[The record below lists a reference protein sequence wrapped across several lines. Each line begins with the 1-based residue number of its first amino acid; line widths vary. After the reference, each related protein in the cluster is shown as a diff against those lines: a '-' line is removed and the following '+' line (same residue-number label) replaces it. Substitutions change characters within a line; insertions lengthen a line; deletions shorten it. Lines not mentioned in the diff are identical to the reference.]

1 MIINFYSF
9 TLTDIT
15 LHFIII
21 NALII
26 IALAF
31 CSLLIKEYN
40 FITLLLTIEIIII
53 SLITILLAMYNIT
66 QDLTLLIYILCILG
80 VVAVETGVILALI
93 VKYYQRNNHTILE
106 NIKYL
111 KY

>member
-9 TLTDIT
+9 TLQDIT
-15 LHFIII
+15 FQFIVQHAFIF
-21 NALII
+21 

-40 FITLLLTIEIIII
+40 FITLLLTVEVIII
-53 SLITILLAMYNIT
+53 SLITIILVMYNLT
-66 QDLTLLIYILCILG
+66 QDITLVISILCILG

-106 NIKYL
+106 NMKYL